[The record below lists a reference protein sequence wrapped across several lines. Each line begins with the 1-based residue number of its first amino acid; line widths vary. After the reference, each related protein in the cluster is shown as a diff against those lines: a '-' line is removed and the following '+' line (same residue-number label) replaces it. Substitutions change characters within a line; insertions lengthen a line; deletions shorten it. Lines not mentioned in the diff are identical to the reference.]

1 MKYEFEIGGQVKISD
16 RWYEIEDVDYSQSPC
31 TVMVEIGEDV
41 TWVCEAFVQDYERPE
56 PEEEAFSREVSFS
69 GSDHITVT
77 FSTGL
82 TVTFTTEQLLKLQAL

>member
-16 RWYEIEDVDYSQSPC
+16 RWYEIKGDRFGLFIDGGVSSR
-31 TVMVEIGEDV
+31 MLVEAI
-41 TWVCEAFVQDYERPE
+41 TCFIQDYEP
-56 PEEEAFSREVSFS
+56 PEEAFMEALAFND
-69 GSDHITVT
+69 SDHITVT